1 MSLALGCEWRR
12 TVNLPEK
19 ERKKEKGKKER
30 GKRRG
35 QKQGGKKKKTDR
47 LRDSASVISSFSI
60 SMHHCYLV
68 SLDCEPCRT
77 QT

>member
-1 MSLALGCEWRR
+1 MSLALDCEWRR

-19 ERKKEKGKKER
+19 ERKKGEKRKGKEKGAKT
-30 GKRRG
+30 
-35 QKQGGKKKKTDR
+35 GGKKKKTDR

-60 SMHHCYLV
+60 SIHHCYLV
-68 SLDCEPCRT
+68 SLDCEPRRT